1 MESAV
6 RASGEI
12 HHAAGETAAAEVPL
26 IDVTRQYSAL
36 RHEIQAAINRIC
48 EAGQFVLG
56 PDCRTLEERLARY
69 CGAPHAIACASG
81 SDALLLALMACGV
94 GPGDEVL
101 VPSFTFF
108 ATAGAVSRLG
118 AVPVFVDI
126 DPATFN
132 IDHRQIAA
140 RITRATKAII
150 PVHLYGQ
157 CAEMQPIC
165 ELGRER
171 GLAVI
176 EDAAQA
182 IGAEYRGVR
191 AGALAELACFSFY
204 PTKNLGGF
212 GDGGLLTTLDGDLA
226 ARLKILRVHGGA
238 ARYVHQV
245 VGINSRLDTIQ
256 AAVLNIKLDHLERW
270 TLQRQAHAER
280 YFDLFSEASL
290 TKVLTLPRPAPGR
303 RHVWN
308 QYVVRVPDGRRD
320 ALRDHLTR
328 NKIGTQIYYPIPLH
342 RQECFSDLGYE
353 PGSLPESERAARE
366 TLALPIFPEMTIA
379 EQQAVV
385 RQIASFFGARATGK
399 AQPMRA
405 PKFLRAGSTEPV

>member
-1 MESAV
+1 MEAANC
-6 RASGEI
+6 ASGEI
-12 HHAAGETAAAEVPL
+12 RAAAGEAAVSEVPL
-26 IDVTRQYSAL
+26 IDVKRQYSAL
-36 RHEIQAAINRIC
+36 RHEIEAAISRIC
-48 EAGQFVLG
+48 AAGQFVLG

-182 IGAEYRGVR
+182 IGAEYHGIR
-191 AGALAELACFSFY
+191 AGAIAPMACFSFY

-212 GDGGLLTTLDGDLA
+212 GDGGLLTTLDNDLA
-226 ARLKILRVHGGA
+226 ARLKMLRVHGEV
-238 ARYVHQV
+238 ARYHHHV

-256 AAVLNIKLDHLERW
+256 AAVLNIKLDHLETW
-270 TLQRQAHAER
+270 THQRQVHAER
-280 YFDLFSEASL
+280 YFELFSELSL
-290 TKVLTLPRPAPGR
+290 GKLLTLPRAASGR

-320 ALRDHLTR
+320 ALREHLTR
-328 NKIGTQIYYPIPLH
+328 HKIGTQIYYPIPLH

-353 PGSLPESERAARE
+353 PGSLPETERAARE

-385 RQIASFFGARATGK
+385 RQIAAFFGVRATSK
-399 AQPMRA
+399 PQSVRA
-405 PKFLRAGSTEPV
+405 PKFLRSGSTEPV